1 MALDKNDKTYTLL
14 RAFINDRLEKSA
26 LEELFVLLEQVDEEQ
41 LQEAICTILDEE
53 NTLGNHDFIHE
64 RVELL
69 QEDILAKIIPVQP
82 LLLPRKPYRIRLA
95 IGIAAMLAIVF
106 TITYLG
112 QRWETLYSGTDQDI
126 ASTIMPGGNKAT
138 ITIDGQDFE
147 LDADQSELMLGADS
161 LFYGDGQLLTTTGAQ
176 QSVQVKTPLGG
187 QYQLILEDG
196 SQVWLNAGS
205 KLTYNTGFGTDNRD
219 LRLEGEAYFDVAENP
234 DLPFTVEIN
243 GQQVEV
249 LGTAFNISAYAEEP
263 IVKTTLQRGSL
274 AVAND
279 DQKLVL
285 KPNQQAILD
294 KNAKKIATRDVNASS
309 IVAWKDGIFDFHGM
323 DVEECMRVIARWY
336 QLDIVYKEKV
346 PSVLLGGKM
355 SRGVRLSTFLEF
367 LETNFDIHG
376 EVTADRK
383 LIITANSK

>member
-1 MALDKNDKTYTLL
+1 MALDKNDKTYKLL
-14 RAFINDRLEKSA
+14 RAFINDQLERSQ
-26 LEELFVLLEQVDEEQ
+26 LEELFTLIEEIDEEQ
-41 LQEAICTILDEE
+41 LHTAIHAILDEE
-53 NTLGNHDFIHE
+53 HTPENLDFIQE
-64 RVELL
+64 RVDLL
-69 QEDILAKIIPVQP
+69 QEDILAKIIPEQTRTSQ
-82 LLLPRKPYRIRLA
+82 RKLFNIRLA
-95 IGIAAMLAIVF
+95 IGIAAMLAVVF
-106 TITYLG
+106 TITHLW
-112 QRWETLYSGTDQDI
+112 QRRENFPPEADHGI

-138 ITIDGQDFE
+138 ITVNGRDFE
-147 LDADQSELMLGADS
+147 LDANQGELMLGADS
-161 LFYGDGQLLTTTGAQ
+161 LFYADGQLLTTTGVQ

-187 QYQLILEDG
+187 QYQLTLADG

-205 KLTYNTGFGTDNRD
+205 TLIYDTGFGTDNRA
-219 LRLEGEAYFDVAENP
+219 LRLEGEAYFDVTKNP

-249 LGTAFNISAYAEEP
+249 LGTAFNISAYTEEP
-263 IVKTTLQRGSL
+263 MVKTTLQRGSL
-274 AVAND
+274 AVANNT
-279 DQKLVL
+279 QKLIL

-294 KNAKKIATRDVNASS
+294 KNEKKIATRDVNATS

-323 DVEECMRVIARWY
+323 GVEECMRVIARWY

-367 LETNFDIHG
+367 LEANFDIHG

-383 LIITANSK
+383 LIITANNR

>member
-1 MALDKNDKTYTLL
+1 MALDKNDKIYTLL
-14 RAFINDRLEKSA
+14 CAFINDQLERSQ
-26 LEELFVLLEQVDEEQ
+26 LEELFALIEEVDEEQ
-41 LQEAICTILDEE
+41 LHIAIRNILDEE
-53 NTLGNHDFIHE
+53 HTPENLDFIQE

-69 QEDILAKIIPVQP
+69 QEDILSKIIPEQTRTP
-82 LLLPRKPYRIRLA
+82 QRKLFNIRLA
-95 IGIAAMLAIVF
+95 IGIAAMLAVVF
-106 TITYLG
+106 TITYLS
-112 QRWETLYSGTDQDI
+112 QRRENLSPAADRGI
-126 ASTIMPGGNKAT
+126 ASTIMPGGNRAT
-138 ITIDGQDFE
+138 ITVNGQDFE
-147 LDADQSELMLGADS
+147 LDTDQGELVLGADS

-187 QYQLILEDG
+187 QYQLMLADG

-205 KLTYNTGFGTDNRD
+205 ELTYNTGFGTDNRA
-219 LRLEGEAYFDVAENP
+219 LRLEGEAYFDVVKNP

-249 LGTAFNISAYAEEP
+249 LGTAFNISAYTEEP
-263 IVKTTLQRGSL
+263 MVKTTLQRGSL

-279 DQKLVL
+279 SQKLIL

-294 KNAKKIATRDVNASS
+294 KDAQKIATRDVNAAS

-336 QLDIVYKEKV
+336 QLDIVYEEKV

-367 LETNFDIHG
+367 LEANFDIHG
-376 EVTADRK
+376 EVTTDRK
-383 LIITANSK
+383 LIITKHSK

>member
-14 RAFINDRLEKSA
+14 RAFINDQLERSQ
-26 LEELFVLLEQVDEEQ
+26 LEELFALIEEVDAEQFNAAVR
-41 LQEAICTILDEE
+41 AILDEE
-53 NTLGNHDFIHE
+53 HTPENLEFIQE

-69 QEDILAKIIPVQP
+69 QEDILAKIVPEQIQT
-82 LLLPRKPYRIRLA
+82 LQRKPFNIRLA

-106 TITYLG
+106 TITYLW
-112 QRWETLYSGTDQDI
+112 QRRENLSPAAVHGI
-126 ASTIMPGGNKAT
+126 ASTILPGGNKAT
-138 ITIDGQDFE
+138 ITVNGQDFE
-147 LDADQSELMLGADS
+147 LDANQGELIWGADS
-161 LFYGDGQLLTTTGAQ
+161 LFYADGQLLTTTSAR

-187 QYQLILEDG
+187 QYQLTLADG

-205 KLTYNTGFGTDNRD
+205 KLTYDTGFGTDNRA
-219 LRLEGEAYFDVAENP
+219 LRLEGEAYFDVAKNL

-243 GQQVEV
+243 GQHVEV
-249 LGTAFNISAYAEEP
+249 LGTAFNISAYTEEP
-263 IVKTTLQRGSL
+263 MVKTTLQRGAL
-274 AVAND
+274 AVANNH
-279 DQKLVL
+279 QKLIL

-294 KNAKKIATRDVNASS
+294 KNEKKIVTRDVNATSV
-309 IVAWKDGIFDFHGM
+309 VAWKDGIFDFHGM

-336 QLDIVYKEKV
+336 QLDVVYKEQV

-367 LETNFDIHG
+367 LEANFDIHG

-383 LIITANSK
+383 LIITANNR

>member
-187 QYQLILEDG
+187 QYQLILTDG

>member
-1 MALDKNDKTYTLL
+1 MALDKNDRTYALL

-26 LEELFVLLEQVDEEQ
+26 LEELFVLLEQVDEKQ
-41 LQEAICTILDEE
+41 LNKAIRAILDEKSTHE
-53 NTLGNHDFIHE
+53 DHDFIHE

-69 QEDILAKIIPVQP
+69 QGTILAKIAPVQP
-82 LLLPRKPYRIRLA
+82 PLSQRKWRQMYLA
-95 IGIAAMLAIVF
+95 IGIAAMLTIVF
-106 TITYLG
+106 AITFLWQ
-112 QRWETLYSGTDQDI
+112 QRQNVFLETDHGI

-138 ITIDGQDFE
+138 VTVNGQDFE
-147 LDADQSELMLGADS
+147 LDSNQGELTLGSDS
-161 LFYGDGQLLTTTGAQ
+161 LFYGDGQLLTTTGIQ

-187 QYQLILEDG
+187 QYQLILADG

-205 KLTYNTGFGTDNRD
+205 VLTYNTGFGTDNRA
-219 LRLEGEAYFDVAENP
+219 LRLEGEAYFDVTKNR

-243 GQQVEV
+243 GQHVEV

-263 IVKTTLQRGSL
+263 VVKTTLQRGSL
-274 AVAND
+274 AVANG

-294 KNAKKIATRDVNASS
+294 NNEKKITTRDVNAAS

-355 SRGVRLSTFLEF
+355 SRGVRLSTFLDF
-367 LETNFDIHG
+367 LEANFNIHG
-376 EVTADRK
+376 EVTPDRK
-383 LIITANSK
+383 LIVTANNK

>member
-1 MALDKNDKTYTLL
+1 MALDTDDKTYTLL
-14 RAFINDRLEKSA
+14 RAFINDQLERSQ
-26 LEELFVLLEQVDEEQ
+26 LEELFALIEEVDEEQ
-41 LQEAICTILDEE
+41 LHIAIRRILDEE
-53 NTLGNHDFIHE
+53 HTPENLDFIQE

-69 QEDILAKIIPVQP
+69 QEDILSKIIPEQTRTP
-82 LLLPRKPYRIRLA
+82 QIKLFNIRLA
-95 IGIAAMLAIVF
+95 IGIAAMLAVVF
-106 TITYLG
+106 TITYLF
-112 QRWETLYSGTDQDI
+112 QRREKVSPAADRGI
-126 ASTIMPGGNKAT
+126 ASTIMPGGNRAT
-138 ITIDGQDFE
+138 ITVNGQDFE
-147 LDADQSELMLGADS
+147 LDTDQGELVLGADS

-187 QYQLILEDG
+187 QYQLMLADG

-205 KLTYNTGFGTDNRD
+205 ELTYNTGFGTHNRA
-219 LRLEGEAYFDVAENP
+219 LRLEGEAYFDVVKNP

-263 IVKTTLQRGSL
+263 MVKTTLQRGSL
-274 AVAND
+274 AVANN
-279 DQKLVL
+279 DQKLIL

-294 KNAKKIATRDVNASS
+294 KNAKKIAMRDVNASS
-309 IVAWKDGIFDFHGM
+309 IAAWKDGIFDFHGM

-336 QLDIVYKEKV
+336 QLDIVYEEKV

-367 LETNFDIHG
+367 LEANFDIHG
-376 EVTADRK
+376 EVTTDRK
-383 LIITANSK
+383 LIITKNNK